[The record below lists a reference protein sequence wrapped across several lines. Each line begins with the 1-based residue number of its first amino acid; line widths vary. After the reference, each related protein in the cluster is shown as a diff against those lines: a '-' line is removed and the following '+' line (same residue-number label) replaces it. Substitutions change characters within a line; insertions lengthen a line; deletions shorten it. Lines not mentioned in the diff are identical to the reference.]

1 MTVEDEVRA
10 ESAAS
15 DAVLIGNDAEL
26 IANCWTDDWVAVDAT
41 GITPKAD
48 IIGWIA
54 SGRLQHHSMATVG
67 GERIVRVGDAVVLT
81 ARKASSG
88 TWDATSYAI
97 EEWISQ
103 VYVRTD
109 GRWLQALC
117 HKATVTA

>member
-10 ESAAS
+10 EAAAS

-26 IANCWTDDWVAVDAT
+26 IASCWTDDWVAVDAR

-54 SGRLQHHSMATVG
+54 SGRLRHHTMTIVG
-67 GERIVRVGDAVVLT
+67 DERIARVGDTVVLT

-88 TWDATSYAI
+88 HWDGTPYEI

-103 VYVRTD
+103 VYVRLD
-109 GRWLQALC
+109 GRWLQAFC
-117 HKATVTA
+117 HKS